1 MVKWYL
7 TCLLDVKAEK
17 TQSKINSLRLSA
29 LETDEPRTEP
39 SLSACFDCH
48 WVLGLAWPR
57 ENSQFVLYGPVIISF
72 NQGSFQDKSGR
83 RYVFICLHVWFS
95 WQKWL
100 DYPHV
105 ESSLGK

>member
-1 MVKWYL
+1 MCASGDVGVLLLAPFYFMKNVGSKWYL

-29 LETDEPRTEP
+29 LETDKPRTEP

-57 ENSQFVLYGPVIISF
+57 ENSQFALYSPVIIS
-72 NQGSFQDKSGR
+72 
-83 RYVFICLHVWFS
+83 
-95 WQKWL
+95 
-100 DYPHV
+100 
-105 ESSLGK
+105 